1 MARGRH
7 RRPPYRANGGSLFEL
22 SDLGLFL
29 FVLAHPLKVAPLLFH
44 RIEAVVAAVE
54 LRLAVEH
61 HARHIVAVGLHEV
74 IMQAAVLILQIGLQ
88 DERMDKV
95 ELLRGDKQARAARAA
110 LTGKVALERAGRRDD
125 AARVVQK
132 ALALNRQLH
141 AARFAQQELH
151 VEFLFQT
158 ADGLRQARLADVQL
172 LRGL

>member
-1 MARGRH
+1 MEAQALGFGI
-7 RRPPYRANGGSLFEL
+7 PEVALGIRA
-22 SDLGLFL
+22 
-29 FVLAHPLKVAPLLFH
+29 
-44 RIEAVVAAVE
+44 AADKESNV
-54 LRLAVEH
+54 RLAVEH

-141 AARFAQQELH
+141 AARLAQQELH